1 MLAISAARRDE
12 MDEEDLLPLRQPKPK
27 RDLALLGIT
36 ELQAYIAELDAEIAR
51 AKAEIALKQKH
62 RGGAESVFKR

>member
-1 MLAISAARRDE
+1 

-27 RDLALLGIT
+27 RDLAPLGV
-36 ELQAYIAELDAEIAR
+36 AELESYVAELKAEIAR
-51 AKAEIALKQKH
+51 AEGEIALKRKH

>member
-1 MLAISAARRDE
+1 

-27 RDLALLGIT
+27 RDLAPLGIK
-36 ELQAYIAELDAEIAR
+36 ELEAYVAELEAEILR
-51 AKAEIALKQKH
+51 AKGEIALKQKH